1 MKNNYYFVLKILFI
15 SLFQFL
21 IKLNAQTFRTFTPSP
36 RDLHTTTLIE
46 EKLYISGGTL
56 YGNNS
61 HRDDGIIN
69 SKDYIPGDV
78 FFYLDV
84 SVRFNTQN
92 LTWRPLLKDIENS
105 PSHNGASAAV
115 GGNKKDTIF
124 IIDMNSDVYSY
135 NTKENKWVK
144 PTISG
149 VKPVGRRNMN
159 SVVDKKGKIYLFG
172 GYTKEPSL
180 KYYNSMNILDT
191 KKLSWNIG
199 KMIDLM
205 ATYYS
210 TSLYY
215 EAANYAPASYGA
227 TLLPSGEIIY
237 LGGRDEKITRMGNI
251 SNIFDFDKVFIYD
264 TKKDVWKMQYTLPR
278 VVNGI
283 RPRGRWGFSSVLGL
297 DKKRIIIYGGSYN
310 LNPDGGI
317 TNTNFPPIIVLE
329 IEHFEWYRP
338 TISGSIPTITR
349 CEHTATVVGI
359 YMIVLFGKNNE
370 KPFDVP
376 NYKLYGDSDVLFLN
390 ISDNENFIW
399 TTSFEPPKKKNIP
412 FLVGITVGP
421 ITSFIIYIIFFIWYK
436 RTGGGPCK
444 NNICLL

>member
-1 MKNNYYFVLKILFI
+1 MKNNYFFVSKILFI

-21 IKLNAQTFRTFTPSP
+21 IKLNAQTFIPSV
-36 RDLHTTTLIE
+36 RHLHTTTLIK

-61 HRDDGIIN
+61 NRDDGIIN
-69 SKDYIPGDV
+69 SKDYVPGDV

-92 LTWRPLLKDIENS
+92 LTWRPLLKDIENA
-105 PSHNGASAAV
+105 PSHNGASAAA
-115 GGNKKDTIF
+115 GGKKKNTIF
-124 IIDMNSDVYSY
+124 IIDINSDVYSY
-135 NTKENKWVK
+135 NTKKNKWVK

-159 SVVDKKGKIYLFG
+159 AIVDKKGKIYLFG
-172 GYTKEPSL
+172 GYTKEPL
-180 KYYNSMNILDT
+180 QYYSYMNILDT
-191 KKLSWNIG
+191 KNLSWNIG
-199 KMIDLM
+199 KMIEYLM
-205 ATYYS
+205 ANYYS
-210 TSLYY
+210 TNSYY
-215 EAANYAPASYGA
+215 ESTKYAPASYGA

-237 LGGRDEKITRMGNI
+237 LGGRDEKITRKGNI
-251 SNIFDFDKVFIYD
+251 SNTFDFNKVFIYN
-264 TKKDVWKMQYTLPR
+264 TKKDVWRMQYTQPR
-278 VVNGI
+278 AVYGI
-283 RPRGRWGFSSVLGL
+283 TPRARWGFSSVLGL

-310 LNPDGGI
+310 LYLDGGI
-317 TNTNFPPIIVLE
+317 TNINPPIIVLE
-329 IEHFEWYRP
+329 IENFEWYRP
-338 TISGSIPTITR
+338 KISGSIPTITR
-349 CEHTATVVGI
+349 CEHTATVIGI

-412 FLVGITVGP
+412 FLIGVTVGP

-436 RTGGGPCK
+436 RTGGKPCK